1 MQKCAIMKRN
11 RLNYILMALLVI
23 AGFTGCR
30 KILEREPLSA
40 LTNSQVWASD
50 RAATAYLD
58 TVYYDLMPC
67 WPYGMA
73 NAGGCSRVYN
83 NWFWD
88 GWVKNWQFVNFG
100 NGNGTDEAIS
110 PHRYSDKVLLG
121 TATYDWLEN
130 YDNAAAGVHLSWAVN
145 TFGDIRTCNNV
156 LANVDKA
163 TFAQQSKDL
172 IKGQA
177 LFWRAWAYYKLVKDV
192 GGLPLILT
200 PQQAVNDLSQVQMP
214 RNKTSECVKQIL
226 KDLDDA
232 IALLPDSWKGAD
244 LGRIDKGI
252 VMAFKGRVLLFFAS
266 PLFNGLNGIA
276 TWQMAYDANL
286 AAKNFLTGMGKG
298 LYPVYGD
305 IWNNEQNK
313 EQIMVRRFT
322 FPDAYY
328 AAPGNAPLRYSADD
342 WDNDMPSLELIN
354 AFPMKDGSRFNPSA
368 ANYPTLFQNRDDR
381 FYASI
386 YYNGAPVQFTPR
398 MTSKNEYYWTYLT
411 NPTFTPAG
419 GVTGTLNSIVTDGNW
434 IGQGMGELNCFFLK
448 LKGVDRDAASVEQSD
463 VDWPEIRYAEVLMNY
478 GEAANELG
486 KTSEAL
492 QVLYDIR
499 QRAGITLGSGNYGIT
514 AASREEIRTA
524 YQDERFV
531 EFAFEG
537 KRWDDLRRW
546 KRFDLLRGKQRH
558 GLAVTLKQG
567 ETDPT
572 PMADIN
578 KVYNKFNYT
587 VITTDAANLSIPDKM
602 YIYGLPFSFLSRN
615 PKLQQ
620 NMMWGGTFDPFQ

>member
-1 MQKCAIMKRN
+1 MKN
-11 RLNYILMALLVI
+11 STLKYILPAVFLLI
-23 AGFTGCR
+23 SFFSCR
-30 KILEREPLSA
+30 KILDREPLSA
-40 LTNSQVWASD
+40 LTDKQIWESE

-58 TVYYDLMPC
+58 TVYYDQMPC

-73 NAGGCSRVYN
+73 NPGGCSRVYN

-130 YDNAAAGVHLSWAVN
+130 YDNAAAGVKLNWAVN
-145 TFGDIRTCNNV
+145 TYGDIRTCNNI
-156 LANVDKA
+156 LDHIDQA
-163 TFAQQSKDL
+163 TFGQTAKNYIKAQ
-172 IKGQA
+172 A
-177 LFWRAWAYYKLVKDV
+177 MFWRAWAYYKLVKDV
-192 GGLPLILT
+192 GGVPLILKA
-200 PQQAVNDLSQVQMP
+200 QEAIADLTQVQQP
-214 RNKTSECVKQIL
+214 RNKTSECVTQIL

-232 IALLPDSWKGAD
+232 IALLPDFWKGAD
-244 LGRIDKGI
+244 LGRVDKGAA
-252 VMAFKGRVLLFFAS
+252 MAFKGRVLLFFAS
-266 PLFNGLNGIA
+266 PLFHGLNGIA
-276 TWQMAYDANL
+276 SWQKAYDANL
-286 AAKNFLTGMGKG
+286 AAKNFLAGMGKG

-305 IWNNEQNK
+305 IWNVELNK
-313 EQIMVRRFT
+313 EQVMFRRFT
-322 FPDAYY
+322 YPDAYY

-342 WDNDMPSLELIN
+342 WDNDMPSLELVN
-354 AFPMKDGSRFNPSA
+354 AFPMKDGSRFIPSA
-368 ANYPTLFQNRDDR
+368 ATYPTLFQNRDDR

-386 YYNGAPVQFTPR
+386 YYNGAPVQFTPK
-398 MTSKNEYYWTYLT
+398 MAAKNEYYWTYLT
-411 NPTFTPAG
+411 EPSFTPEG
-419 GVTGTLNSIVTDGNW
+419 GVTGTLNRVVTDGNW
-434 IGQGMGELNCFFLK
+434 IGQGMGELNGFFLK
-448 LKGVDRDAASVEQSD
+448 LKGVDRDAAMVEQSD

-486 KTSEAL
+486 KTGEAL

-499 QRAGITLGSGNYGIT
+499 QRAGISAGTGNYGIT
-514 AASREEIRTA
+514 AAGIDDIRKA

-546 KRFDLLRGKQRH
+546 KKFDLLRGTQRH
-558 GLAVTLKQG
+558 SLAITLKAGQ
-567 ETDPT
+567 TDPA
-572 PMADIN
+572 PMDDIN

-587 VITTDAANLSIPDKM
+587 VITTDKTNLSIPDKM

-620 NMMWGGTFDPFQ
+620 NMLWGGTFDPFM

>member
-1 MQKCAIMKRN
+1 MKKSF
-11 RLNYILMALLVI
+11 LKYIVPAVFILL
-23 AGFTGCR
+23 AFMSCR
-30 KILEREPLSA
+30 KILDRDPLNA
-40 LTNSQVWASD
+40 LTNKQVWESE

-58 TVYYDLMPC
+58 SVYYDLMPC

-73 NAGGCSRVYN
+73 NPGGCSRVNN

-110 PHRYSDKVLLG
+110 PHRYSDKVLMG

-130 YDNAAAGVHLSWAVN
+130 YDNAAAGVKLNWAVN
-145 TFGDIRTCNNV
+145 TYGDIRTCNNI
-156 LANVDKA
+156 LDHIDQA
-163 TFAQQSKDL
+163 TFEQSGKDK

-192 GGLPLILT
+192 GGVPLILKT
-200 PQQAVNDLSQVQMP
+200 QDAVSDLSQIQLP
-214 RNKTSECVKQIL
+214 RNKTSECVTQIL

-232 IALLPDSWKGAD
+232 VALLPDSWKGAD
-244 LGRIDKGI
+244 LGRIDKGAA
-252 VMAFKGRVLLFFAS
+252 MAFKGRVLLFFAS
-266 PLFNGLNGIA
+266 PLFRGLSGVA
-276 TWQMAYDANL
+276 SWQKTYDATL
-286 AAKNFLTGMGKG
+286 AAKNFLAGMGKG

-305 IWNNEQNK
+305 IWNVELNK
-313 EQIMVRRFT
+313 EQVMFRRFT
-322 FPDAYY
+322 YPDAYY

-342 WDNDMPSLELIN
+342 WDNDIPSLELVN
-354 AFPMKDGSRFNPSA
+354 AYPMKDGSRFVPSA
-368 ANYPTLFQNRDDR
+368 STYPTLFKNRDDR

-386 YYNGAPVQFTPR
+386 FYNGAPIQFTPK
-398 MTSKNEYYWTYLT
+398 MVEKKEYYWTYLT
-411 NPTFTPAG
+411 APTFTSAG
-419 GVTGTLNSIVTDGNW
+419 GVTGTLNSIVSDGNW

-448 LKGVDRDAASVEQSD
+448 LKGVDRDAAVVEQSD

-486 KTSEAL
+486 KTGEAL

-499 QRAGITLGSGNYGIT
+499 QRAGVSAGAGNYGIT
-514 AASREEIRTA
+514 AASQEDIRKA

-546 KRFDLLRGKQRH
+546 KRFDLLRGTQRH
-558 GLAVTLKQG
+558 GLAVTLKPGQ
-567 ETDPT
+567 TDPA
-572 PMADIN
+572 PMDDIN
-578 KVYNKFNYT
+578 QVYNRFNYT
-587 VITTDAANLSIPDKM
+587 EITTDKSNISLPDKM

-620 NMMWGGTFDPFQ
+620 NMLWGGTFDPFL

>member
-1 MQKCAIMKRN
+1 MKKSF
-11 RLNYILMALLVI
+11 LKYIIPAAFILI
-23 AGFTGCR
+23 SFIGCR
-30 KILEREPLSA
+30 KILERDPLNA
-40 LTNSQVWASD
+40 LTNKQVWESE

-73 NAGGCSRVYN
+73 NPGGCSRVYN

-88 GWVKNWQFVNFG
+88 SWVKNWQFVNFG

-130 YDNAAAGVHLSWAVN
+130 YDNAAAGVKLNWAVN
-145 TFGDIRTCNNV
+145 TYGDIRTCNNI
-156 LANVDKA
+156 LDNIDKA
-163 TFAQQSKDL
+163 TFEQAGKNR

-192 GGLPLILT
+192 GGVPLILKT
-200 PQQAVNDLSQVQMP
+200 QDAVSDVSQIQLP
-214 RNKTSECVKQIL
+214 RNKTSECVTQIL

-232 IALLPDSWKGAD
+232 VALLPDAWKGAD
-244 LGRIDKGI
+244 LGRIDKGAA
-252 VMAFKGRVLLFFAS
+252 MAFKGRVLLFFAS
-266 PLFNGLNGIA
+266 PLFRGLGGVASWQKTYEA
-276 TWQMAYDANL
+276 TL
-286 AAKNFLTGMGKG
+286 AAKNFLAGMGKG

-305 IWNNEQNK
+305 IWNVELNK
-313 EQIMVRRFT
+313 EQVMFRRFT
-322 FPDAYY
+322 YPDAYY
-328 AAPGNAPLRYSADD
+328 AMPGNAPLRYSADD
-342 WDNDMPSLELIN
+342 WDNDMPSLELVN
-354 AFPMKDGSRFNPSA
+354 AFPMKDGSRFVPA
-368 ANYPTLFQNRDDR
+368 ASNYPTLFKNRDDR

-386 YYNGAPVQFTPR
+386 YYNGAPVQFTPK
-398 MTSKNEYYWTYLT
+398 MVEKKEYYWTYLT
-411 NPTFTPAG
+411 NPSFTSAG
-419 GVTGTLNSIVTDGNW
+419 GVTGTLNALVTDGNW
-434 IGQGMGELNCFFLK
+434 IGQGMGELNGFFLK
-448 LKGVDRDAASVEQSD
+448 LKGVDRDASVVEQSD

-486 KTSEAL
+486 KIGEAL

-499 QRAGITLGSGNYGIT
+499 QRAGVSAGAGNYGIT
-514 AASREEIRTA
+514 ATTQEDIRKA

-546 KRFDLLRGKQRH
+546 KKFDLLRGTQRH
-558 GLAVTLKQG
+558 SLAITLKPGQ
-567 ETDPT
+567 TDPV
-572 PMADIN
+572 PMDDIN
-578 KVYNKFNYT
+578 KVYNRFDYT
-587 VITTDAANLSIPDKM
+587 VITTDKSNLAVPEKM

-620 NMMWGGTFDPFQ
+620 NMMWGGTFDPLL

>member
-1 MQKCAIMKRN
+1 MKKRF
-11 RLNYILMALLVI
+11 LKYIVPAVFILL
-23 AGFTGCR
+23 AFMSCR
-30 KILEREPLSA
+30 KILDRDPLNA
-40 LTNSQVWASD
+40 LTNKQVWESE

-58 TVYYDLMPC
+58 TLYYDLMPC

-73 NAGGCSRVYN
+73 NPGGCSRVYN

-88 GWVKNWQFVNFG
+88 SWVKNWQFVNFG

-130 YDNAAAGVHLSWAVN
+130 YDNAAAGVKLNWAVN
-145 TFGDIRTCNNV
+145 TYGDIRTCNNV
-156 LANVDKA
+156 LDNIDKA
-163 TFAQQSKDL
+163 TFGQSGKDQ

-192 GGLPLILT
+192 GGVPLILKT
-200 PQQAVNDLSQVQMP
+200 QDAVSDLSQIQLP
-214 RNKTSECVKQIL
+214 RNKTSECVTQIL

-232 IALLPDSWKGAD
+232 VALLPDSWKGAD
-244 LGRIDKGI
+244 LGRIDKGAA
-252 VMAFKGRVLLFFAS
+252 MAFKGRVLLFFAS
-266 PLFNGLNGIA
+266 PLFHGLGGVA
-276 TWQMAYDANL
+276 SWQKAYDANL
-286 AAKNFLTGMGKG
+286 AAKNFLAGMGKG

-305 IWNNEQNK
+305 IWNVELNK
-313 EQIMVRRFT
+313 EQVMFRRFT
-322 FPDAYY
+322 YPDAYY

-342 WDNDMPSLELIN
+342 WDNDMPSLELVN
-354 AFPMKDGSRFNPSA
+354 AYPMKDGSRFAPSA
-368 ANYPTLFQNRDDR
+368 ATYPTLFKNRDDR

-386 YYNGAPVQFTPR
+386 YYNGAPIQFTPK
-398 MTSKNEYYWTYLT
+398 MVEKKEYYWTYLT
-411 NPTFTPAG
+411 APSFTSAG
-419 GVTGTLNSIVTDGNW
+419 GVTGTLNRIVTDGNW
-434 IGQGMGELNCFFLK
+434 IGQGMGELNGFFLK
-448 LKGVDRDAASVEQSD
+448 LKGVDRDANVVEQSD

-486 KTSEAL
+486 KTGEAL

-499 QRAGITLGSGNYGIT
+499 QRAGVTAGAGNFGIT
-514 AASREEIRTA
+514 AASQEDIRKA

-546 KRFDLLRGKQRH
+546 KRFDLLRGTQRH
-558 GLAVTLKQG
+558 SLAITLKSGQ
-567 ETDPT
+567 TDPA
-572 PMADIN
+572 PMDNIN
-578 KVYNKFNYT
+578 NVYNRFDYT
-587 VITTDAANLSIPDKM
+587 VITTDKSNLAIPDKM

-620 NMMWGGTFDPFQ
+620 NMMWGGTFDPLL